1 MSWVYNAS
9 KQLKSFSAPWS
20 TKSRISLSTFVK
32 QLQCLLMQWPLL
44 QLNQWINQS
53 KVTWVLTLIH
63 KQGEFNPN
71 FLSILLSIFEWIHIC
86 MNSYFK
92 WNHLWHD
99 STFKWIH
106 LISEFVIIIEFIC
119 TWIHIYMNSFTHSL
133 VSNICFQI
141 TVTHWWN

>member
-20 TKSRISLSTFVK
+20 TKSSISLSTFVK
-32 QLQCLLMQWPLL
+32 QLQCLLMLWPLL

-63 KQGEFNPN
+63 KQGEFNRI
-71 FLSILLSIFEWIHIC
+71 FLSIQLSTFEWIHIC

-92 WNHLWHD
+92 WNHLLHD
-99 STFKWIH
+99 SNFKWIH
-106 LISEFVIIIEFIC
+106 LFSEFVEFIFI
-119 TWIHIYMNSFTHSL
+119 WIHIYMNSFTHSL
-133 VSNICFQI
+133 VSNIWFQL